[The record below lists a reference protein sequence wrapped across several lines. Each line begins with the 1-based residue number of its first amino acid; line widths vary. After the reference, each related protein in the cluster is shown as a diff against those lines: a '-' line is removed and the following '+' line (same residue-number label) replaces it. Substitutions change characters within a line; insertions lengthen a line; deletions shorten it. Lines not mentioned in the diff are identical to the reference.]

1 MLQSLSDRL
10 ADERY
15 RGVRRLRLVA
25 LLADDLIR
33 SVYRQW
39 RQRRAMAASGSG
51 FWSRAGWCGD
61 LKFGV
66 RLLYRDPG
74 TTVLATAAFGLGI
87 GLSTVAFAVFNG
99 TVLRGLPF
107 ERAAELVHFERANRD
122 AGIESLATLPENQ
135 GRGHASRLL
144 AAARKQM
151 VEDGGLIATL
161 SAPHRK
167 LFARDGFFAC
177 GHHSFSQADVRSV
190 LANMPTQPPSL
201 LGRKRSPLNLRLWRH
216 FELPAL
222 MRLYR
227 QNIGTT
233 IGSLYRSEAYWRWL
247 ISRAAF
253 DQIVIAIDGPDR
265 LSLEEGSSPIV
276 GYAVVKGD
284 QILELMTKPG
294 HPTVARQLL
303 ARVCRDAIEH
313 DYHSLVLHAP
323 PQEPLHELLVLAG
336 GSYHRRPAAQHEVFM
351 VSPLVEVATLL
362 ARVCDELHLRAR
374 AAELSR
380 PCQLGLQLDDET
392 LSVGLTRRSVK
403 VGPGSLGRN
412 FLRASQVDFLRLLL
426 GHHHLDDAIASGR
439 IECSTPLAAKI
450 ALAVFPNVSLW
461 RPPWDRMP
469 G

>member
-1 MLQSLSDRL
+1 MRAGNPPVSPTKPLRTASPRDVPAGDAAPRVVHGRAGDHPAVRQLLQTVFQTKSAIAFQSQIDDPFYEPSDRL
-10 ADERY
+10 LVKQ
-15 RGVRRLRLVA
+15 GRRVIAHLHIVK
-25 LLADDLIR
+25 
-33 SVYRQW
+33 
-39 RQRRAMAASGSG
+39 RAM
-51 FWSRAGWCGD
+51 
-61 LKFGV
+61 
-66 RLLYRDPG
+66 Y
-74 TTVLATAAFGLGI
+74 
-87 GLSTVAFAVFNG
+87 FARQKIPV
-99 TVLRGLPF
+99 
-107 ERAAELVHFERANRD
+107 

-144 AAARKQM
+144 AAARRQM

-161 SAPHRK
+161 SAPTRK

-190 LANMPTQPPSL
+190 LAHMPTQPTSL
-201 LGRKRSPLNLRLWRH
+201 LGRKRSPLNLRFWRH
-216 FELPAL
+216 FELPAP

-227 QNIGTT
+227 QNMPAMIGP
-233 IGSLYRSEAYWRWL
+233 LYRSEAYWRWL

-294 HPTVARQLL
+294 HPTVARELL
-303 ARVCRDAIEH
+303 GRVCRDAIEH

-336 GSYHRRPAAQHEVFM
+336 GSYHRRPAAQHEMFM

-362 ARVCDELHLRAR
+362 ARVCDELHLRAK

-412 FLRASQVDFLRLLL
+412 FLRASQVEFLRLLL
-426 GHHHLDDAIASGR
+426 GHHRLDDAIASGR